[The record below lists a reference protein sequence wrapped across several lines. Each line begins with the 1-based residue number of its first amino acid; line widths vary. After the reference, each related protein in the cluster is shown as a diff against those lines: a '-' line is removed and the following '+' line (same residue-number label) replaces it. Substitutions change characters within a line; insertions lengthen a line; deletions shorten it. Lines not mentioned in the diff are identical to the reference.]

1 MHNKG
6 IIVLLISALS
16 FSFAGVFIRFIS
28 QDVGTFYQ
36 LTVRTLLMTAG
47 FVAIGLF
54 SKSLTKTAK
63 KDIPLII
70 FRGVLV
76 VLDFAVFIYAVSHLA
91 LGLSLFIF
99 YAGSLLSNYLYG
111 YFILKEKLN
120 KIKMISLVLAAIG
133 LVVLYAGDFGT
144 IQVLGAFAALVSGL
158 SFGTSSCA
166 SKNLSDKYS
175 IAQVN
180 LYAYLIA
187 FILSAVLLLMSGET
201 IVITVPVSTWYAL
214 IGFSAIFVVAF
225 YGTVYGYKYVQA
237 QYASLILLSEIVF
250 ALIVGFLFY
259 REIPTVAQ
267 YIGGALILVGLAIA
281 AKFEE

>member
-6 IIVLLISALS
+6 IAVLLISALS

-36 LTVRTLLMTAG
+36 LTVRTLLMTVG

-54 SKSLTKTAK
+54 GKSLTKTAK

-120 KIKMISLVLAAIG
+120 KIKMISLAFATLG
-133 LVVLYAGDFGT
+133 LVILYAGDFGT
-144 IQVLGAFAALVSGL
+144 IHILGAFAALVSGL
-158 SFGTSSCA
+158 SFGTTSSA

-187 FILSAVLLLMSGET
+187 FVFSAVLLLISGEA
-201 IVITVPVSTWYAL
+201 IAITVPVSTWYAL

-250 ALIVGFLFY
+250 AILVGFIFY
-259 REIPTVAQ
+259 SEIPTIAQ
-267 YIGGALILVGLAIA
+267 YVGGALILTGLIIA